1 MCFRD
6 ILRAKSICSA
16 KYMSLTFYQRKTF
29 PVYAIE
35 ALSSRLCFF
44 FLFLGTFIAQNEIDI
59 IPFDKYVM
67 L

>member
-1 MCFRD
+1 
-6 ILRAKSICSA
+6 
-16 KYMSLTFYQRKTF
+16 MSLTFYQRKTF